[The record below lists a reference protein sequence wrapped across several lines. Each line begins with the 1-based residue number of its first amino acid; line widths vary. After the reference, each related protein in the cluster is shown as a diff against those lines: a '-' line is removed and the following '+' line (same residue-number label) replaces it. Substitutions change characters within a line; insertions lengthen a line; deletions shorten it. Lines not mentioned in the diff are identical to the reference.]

1 MINTSEKMKRFLN
14 RKILL
19 GLLALFLGVCII
31 FVCSIVPL
39 AIDPSRW
46 GTTGFISDEIILVA
60 LTIMGEVCMIMIAQ
74 PYNAGDANSKIAKER
89 ALFNSSLINIV
100 KDRFA
105 EFEQWCHQ
113 VLEPND
119 LLDKEHKLL
128 NSVGITNYEYLELDR
143 NTLKEL
149 CSHAVEYDK
158 SKHFRQL
165 NKQQY
170 RTIIDILDGK
180 CKIDFVYPLTYL
192 KLDKID
198 LDKNT
203 SEKMSNQQKK
213 KTLMLVWSV
222 ATKSLIVVA
231 TGLIFGALMPTGATQ
246 TTGETLMKLFVRLFD
261 FASAG
266 FVGFFVGCQINDMD
280 AEYIHEKVLT
290 HIRFNND
297 KNFKPLNEEE
307 LAHKEW
313 KEYQIKEVKKGN
325 AELMNNLDKIEMKG
339 DTK

>member
-19 GLLALFLGVCII
+19 GLLALFLGICII

-74 PYNAGDANSKIAKER
+74 PYNAGDPNSKIAKER
-89 ALFNSSLINIV
+89 ALFSSSLTNNI

-113 VLEPND
+113 VLEPNN
-119 LLDKEHKLL
+119 LIDKEHKLL
-128 NSVGITNYEYLELDR
+128 NSVGITNYGYLELDR
-143 NTLKEL
+143 NVLKEL
-149 CSHAVEYDK
+149 CSHAIEYDK

-165 NKQQY
+165 NKKQY
-170 RTIIDILDGK
+170 KTIIAILDGK
-180 CKIDFVYPLTYL
+180 CKIDFVCPLTYL

-203 SEKMSNQQKK
+203 SEKMANQQKK
-213 KTLMLVWSV
+213 KTLMLIWSV
-222 ATKSLIVVA
+222 MTKSFVVVA

-246 TTGETLMKLFVRLFD
+246 TTGETLMKLFIRLFD